1 MFTTLSNGGFGF
13 LSLYRELFYYMNGAD
28 EWVGSCGVSLLGKRK
43 KKDRMIKKQA
53 YAYLCTR
60 NRGSSSV
67 GRA

>member
-1 MFTTLSNGGFGF
+1 MFATLSNGGFGF

-53 YAYLCTR
+53 KGLEISKICLPLHP
-60 NRGSSSV
+60 
-67 GRA
+67 